1 MNAKSEVRHEALA
14 TRRKISSDRLDRL
27 SDQVQKNLEGT
38 REFAEAATLATY
50 VAKED
55 EVQTRNVIIDSLKM
69 GKEVLVPRVGRAPGE
84 MRFYRIRSLDELRAG
99 SYGVLEPLEGS
110 RAVPLSRAQMVLVP
124 VVAWDDKGHR
134 VGYGGGYFDRSLK
147 SRGGAVAAGL
157 ALESQ
162 RRAAVPASDSDVG
175 LQMLVTEKRVYRFGG
190 APR

>member
-1 MNAKSEVRHEALA
+1 MNSKSEVRHEALA
-14 TRRKISSDRLDRL
+14 TRRKIPSDRLDRL
-27 SDQVQKNLEGT
+27 SGQVQRNLEGT
-38 REFAEAATLATY
+38 REFTEAATLATY

-55 EVQTRNVIIDSLKM
+55 EVQTRNVIIDSLRM

-99 SYGVLEPLEGS
+99 AYGVLEPLEGS
-110 RAVPLSRAQMVLVP
+110 PAVPLSRAQMVLVP

-134 VGYGGGYFDRSLK
+134 VGYGGGYFDRSLR
-147 SRGGAVAAGL
+147 SRGGAVAAGF